1 METTKTQ
8 EVEEGKYKGEYSKTE
23 ITAEDIEEFK
33 TNWDES
39 VTKFD

>member
-1 METTKTQ
+1 METTKTK
-8 EVEEGKYKGEYSKTE
+8 EVEEGKYRNDKESE
-23 ITAEDIEEFK
+23 ITQEDIEEFK